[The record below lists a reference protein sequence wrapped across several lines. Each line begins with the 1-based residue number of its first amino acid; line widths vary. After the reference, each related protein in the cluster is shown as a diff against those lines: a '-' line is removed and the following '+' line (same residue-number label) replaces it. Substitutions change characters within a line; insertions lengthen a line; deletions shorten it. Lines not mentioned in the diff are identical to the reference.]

1 MVSTIATSP
10 YSNLLDTVRNFN
22 SGIVSRNTVLENIQE
37 ILPTLTTYQ
46 VSHIIKLIDKDLI
59 RVLFRKYTNINIL
72 HQIFKCS
79 IDSCKYCIWEL
90 SHARGLKVHLTN
102 FLIGSIEDYENNI
115 QIDDLPFVSL
125 LLSRSS
131 EQCAELLFNLD
142 IDILK
147 RWIQFCGKMN
157 NSIVAGKLSSVL
169 HLVLK
174 NTDLI
179 YAQIRIIS
187 RITLENIFKNS
198 IMDLCRCINQLYT
211 EQFIT
216 NGTRAAFKQI
226 SAPGILTTVIN
237 LTSDLGQTNDDE
249 NINFELASDLLTY
262 WTLLVRNKMNIQNN
276 VSIVLKFITK
286 ILNSTQNNDMWLSGL
301 ELLDLLFG
309 QAIMSQNNHT
319 TIAAL
324 AHCCDIPIML
334 IKRTKLLDI
343 HNSNDSTEMILIHNC
358 IFSMYWEG
366 LSWSAI
372 MLSCIRQDKKG
383 IAIYLERLIDVM
395 ALPTTTIMFG
405 IYDCITE
412 IVEICRSIIENLV
425 NKSQQLFMI
434 IQSIF
439 PSICR
444 LIVAHVS
451 TESQRRKEID
461 RIIIAC
467 TQTIF
472 VTKESYNNFI
482 SSLADQFVDLEAANS
497 TLIHL
502 PLDISDKVKKYLNK
516 EVEIPEELLDP
527 LTYLIMKNPVK
538 IPDPNADNSFLIVD
552 QQTIDRLEPRD
563 INGDLDENGNWRQHP
578 YTRSL
583 FHLSDIKI
591 ADEIVQ
597 KLNDFNVQ
605 TSN

>member
-591 ADEIVQ
+591 ADKIVQ